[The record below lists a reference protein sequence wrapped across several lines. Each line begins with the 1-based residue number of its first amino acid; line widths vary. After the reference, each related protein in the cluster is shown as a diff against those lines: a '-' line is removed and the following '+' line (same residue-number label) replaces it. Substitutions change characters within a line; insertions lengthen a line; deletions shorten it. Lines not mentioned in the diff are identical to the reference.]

1 MVWRDWQVRVMA
13 TNAINVQMTGGIPMG
28 MADAVLCVRW
38 ATRERLRGPIT
49 GFRGA
54 ESALLPVVSR
64 GVMPPR

>member
-1 MVWRDWQVRVMA
+1 MVWRDWQVQVMA
-13 TNAINVQMTGGIPMG
+13 TNAVHMQMAGGIPMV
-28 MADAVLCVRW
+28 MAVAALRVRR
-38 ATRERLRGPIT
+38 ATRERVGGPIT